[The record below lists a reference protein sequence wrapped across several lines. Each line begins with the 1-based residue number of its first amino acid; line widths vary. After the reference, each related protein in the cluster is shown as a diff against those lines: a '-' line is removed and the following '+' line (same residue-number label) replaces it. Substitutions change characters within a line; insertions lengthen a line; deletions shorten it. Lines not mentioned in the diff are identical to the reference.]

1 MAGFSGCPFVKVE
14 DSYKLND
21 KRVYARFEKVED
33 IATILPKPICE
44 DDVYSNKIT
53 FGMEF

>member
-1 MAGFSGCPFVKVE
+1 MAGFSGCPFLKIE

-33 IATILPKPICE
+33 IATILLKPICE